1 MFIYAFLPM
10 ITTIISS
17 RNLKKGE
24 NIKSTKRIENKK
36 QQKQQP
42 NHKVKPNS
50 VPNMKNA
57 NTMAQKTKKEFKAVS
72 PVIASLKIPDIQP
85 VLDIITTGYLSI
97 TNQISSLINTSL
109 VKIQTIINDF
119 TTSIGAKI
127 IHVIVGGNL
136 EIKQSIEQ
144 TFNGAMQNFN
154 TEVKKITDLEAS
166 QTGSNLS
173 AADANL
179 ILQINTRLNTA
190 AGGLQDAIYSGTQE
204 AINKL
209 AEALKEANKKVYDDI
224 IVLVADADSSTAI
237 LPQLV
242 YADASVISK
251 LITTNSGAIF
261 ENIKSLLNN
270 AMLDINGYVNIT
282 SEDAIKN
289 ETEIVNNSNNEI
301 IKAINIIINDTLSVI
316 HDRIDEVTAFELLQT
331 NNIIETDSSELSTEV
346 VNTIKAISTD
356 ADEVIENVT
365 TIQTTQLFE
374 LITRNNANIISQVDK
389 ILSTTA

>member
-36 QQKQQP
+36 QQKLQP
-42 NHKVKPNS
+42 NYKVKPNS
-50 VPNMKNA
+50 VQNMKNA

-166 QTGSNLS
+166 QTGSNMS

-209 AEALKEANKKVYDDI
+209 AEALEEANKKVYDDI

-316 HDRIDEVTAFELLQT
+316 HDRIDEITAFELLQT

-365 TIQTTQLFE
+365 SIQTTQLFE
-374 LITRNNANIISQVDK
+374 LITKNNANIISQVDK

>member
-36 QQKQQP
+36 QQKLQP
-42 NHKVKPNS
+42 NYKVKPNS
-50 VPNMKNA
+50 VQNMKNA

-166 QTGSNLS
+166 QTGSNMS

-316 HDRIDEVTAFELLQT
+316 HDRIDEITAFELLQT

-365 TIQTTQLFE
+365 SIQTTQLFE
-374 LITRNNANIISQVDK
+374 LITKNNANIISQVDK

>member
-36 QQKQQP
+36 QQKLQP
-42 NHKVKPNS
+42 NYKVKPNS
-50 VPNMKNA
+50 VQNMKNA

-144 TFNGAMQNFN
+144 TFNGAMQNVN

-365 TIQTTQLFE
+365 SIQTTQLFE